1 MKVITMTAWRRPD
14 YFDKVLSALEVCTG
28 SEDYKVLVQ
37 IDGGYPDAQEVMEDR
52 CWKSTLNVIAV
63 TEITNIGCAGNTHKA
78 LSRGFAEHVE
88 WVIHLEDDTLPSKDF
103 LVYMEEN
110 LSRYQTIDSIFSVTG
125 YQGTHD
131 RDWKTPWFENDAESL
146 GIAEWFTC
154 WGWGTWRR
162 VWNQL
167 DEGWFG
173 INWNDKGDTYRQI
186 HGESPEG
193 DEFLSCVTKKPT
205 GSWAQPMNHYWRAH
219 IGSPYEI
226 KPAVSRIQNIGVE
239 EGAFATPQYNLAM
252 QHTPNFIEDL
262 INQPNYPLDHDFI
275 ELFLAEQL

>member
-14 YFDKVLSALEVCTG
+14 YFDQVLTALESCTG

-37 IDGGYPDAQEVMEDR
+37 IDGGYPYAQEIMEDR
-52 CWKSTLNVIAV
+52 CWKSPLNVIAV
-63 TEITNIGCAGNTHKA
+63 AEINNIGCAGNTHKA
-78 LSRGFAEHVE
+78 LSRGFAEHVD

-110 LSRYQTIDSIFSVTG
+110 LTRYQTIESIFSIAG

-131 RDWKTPWFENDAESL
+131 RDWVTPWFDDDAESL
-146 GIAEWFTC
+146 GVATWFTC

-162 VWNQL
+162 IWDQL

-173 INWNDKGDTYRQI
+173 INWNDKGVTYRQT
-186 HGESPEG
+186 HGNSPEG
-193 DEFLSCVTKKPT
+193 TQFLECITKTPK
-205 GSWAQPMNHYWRAH
+205 GSWAQPMNHYWRDQ

-239 EGAFATPQYNLAM
+239 EGVFTTPEYNLAM
-252 QHTPNFIEDL
+252 QNTPNFIEDL
-262 INQPNYPLDHDFI
+262 VDEPDYPLDHDFI
-275 ELFLAEQL
+275 DLFLSEQL